1 MTEATGSDY
10 VLAALEREGVGRLYG
25 LVGEGNAHLVDRTR
39 DAAVPYTYARHE
51 QVAATMAD
59 AHARVTG
66 EVGAVTLTHGP
77 GVTNAATGIAAA
89 DRDRVPLVVLV
100 GDTGIVGRETSL
112 QYLDHL
118 TFADP
123 ISRYGTRVET
133 PAALPGTLARAFD
146 AARTRR
152 GPVVVELPTDVQ
164 EAPAPA
170 EPYAP
175 VERAPQRPRPDPDR
189 LAEAAR
195 VLDDAAHPVV
205 LVGGGAA
212 AAGAADAVEALA
224 ARLGAP
230 VVTTFFGK
238 GLLPDGHPLVA
249 GIGGTFLTP
258 ASEAALDEADAVLAL
273 GARLSGKS
281 TRYGAL
287 YADVDVV
294 QVDVDPAGIG
304 VHEQP
309 AVGLVAD
316 ARAAC
321 ESLLESV
328 EPHPDRAERVRESI
342 AAAGD
347 PSDVAFVDPPDRIDP
362 RELTVELA
370 ARVGGDALVTV
381 GSGNL
386 TGFPPVFHPVDG
398 GRMLV
403 NGNFGTMGWSLP
415 AALGAQLA
423 APDRTVVCYTGDG
436 ATLQVV
442 GAVETA
448 VRLGLPVV
456 VAVCND
462 AAYGII
468 RHRQRLEFD
477 RETASAYDDVDFA
490 AVARGFGARA
500 ATVRSPED
508 LDVVDA
514 FLAERPAVPLVLDAK
529 TDPEVT
535 RPGFPPY

>member
-1 MTEATGSDY
+1 MTGPTGSDY
-10 VLAALEREGVGRLYG
+10 VLAALVEEGVGRLFG
-25 LVGEGNAHLVDRTR
+25 LVGEGNAHLVDRTNE
-39 DAAVPYTYARHE
+39 AGLPYTSARHE

-59 AHARVTG
+59 AHARVAG

-77 GVTNAATGIAAA
+77 GVTNAATGLAAA
-89 DRDRVPLVVLV
+89 DRDRVPLVALV
-100 GDTGIVGRETSL
+100 GDVGPVGRETSL
-112 QYLDHL
+112 QYLDHR
-118 TFADP
+118 TFAGP
-123 ISRYGTRVET
+123 ISRGALRVET
-133 PAALPGTLARAFD
+133 PAALPDVLARAFD
-146 AARTRR
+146 AARVRR

-164 EAPAPA
+164 SAPAPD

-175 VERAPQRPRPDPDR
+175 RRRAPQRPRPDPDR
-189 LAEAAR
+189 LAEAAA
-195 VLDDAAHPVV
+195 VLDGADRPVV

-212 AAGAADAVEALA
+212 ASGAGGAVGTLA
-224 ARLGAP
+224 ERLGAP
-230 VVTTFFGK
+230 VVTTFYGA
-238 GLLPDGHPLVA
+238 GVLPADHPHLA
-249 GIGGTFLTP
+249 GIAGTFLTP
-258 ASEAALDEADAVLAL
+258 ASEAVLEDVDAVLAL

-287 YADVDVV
+287 YADADVV

-304 VHEQP
+304 VHRRP
-309 AVGLVAD
+309 DVAVVAD
-316 ARAAC
+316 ARAAA
-321 ESLLESV
+321 EALADAV
-328 EPHPDRAERVRESI
+328 EPDPDRAARVR
-342 AAAGD
+342 ATVADADD
-347 PSDVAFVDPPDRIDP
+347 PADVAFTDPPDRIDP
-362 RELTVELA
+362 RQLVVELA
-370 ARVGGDALVTV
+370 GRVGGDALVAV

-398 GRMLV
+398 GRLLV
-403 NGNFGTMGWSLP
+403 NGNFGTMGWALP

-423 APDRTVVCYTGDG
+423 APDRRVLCYTGDG

-442 GAVETA
+442 QAVETA

-456 VAVCND
+456 VVVVND

-477 RETASAYDDVDFA
+477 RETTASYDDVDFA
-490 AVARGFGARA
+490 AVAAGFGART
-500 ATVRSPED
+500 ATVRSADD

-514 FLAERPAVPLVLDAK
+514 FLEERPAVPLVLDAK

>member
-10 VLAALEREGVGRLYG
+10 VLAALEREGVTRLYG

-39 DAAVPYTYARHE
+39 DAAIPYTYARHE
-51 QVAATMAD
+51 QTAATMAD
-59 AHARVTG
+59 AHARVSG
-66 EVGAVTLTHGP
+66 EVGAVTVTHGP
-77 GVTNAATGIAAA
+77 GVTNAATGVAAA
-89 DRDRVPLVVLV
+89 DRDGVPLVVLV
-100 GDTGIVGRETSL
+100 GDTAIVGRETSL
-112 QYLDHL
+112 QYLDHR
-118 TFADP
+118 TFAGP
-123 ISRYGTRVET
+123 ISAAATRAET

-146 AARTRR
+146 TARTRR
-152 GPVVVELPTDVQ
+152 GPVVVEVPVDVQ
-164 EAPAPA
+164 EAPAPE
-170 EPYAP
+170 EPYQP

-212 AAGAADAVEALA
+212 SSGAADAVEALA
-224 ARLGAP
+224 WRLGAP

-249 GIGGTFLTP
+249 GIAGTFLTP
-258 ASEAALDEADAVLAL
+258 ASEAVLADVDAVLAL

-287 YADVDVV
+287 YADAEVV

-304 VHEQP
+304 IHRP
-309 AVGLVAD
+309 PTVGVVAD
-316 ARAAC
+316 VRAAC
-321 ESLLESV
+321 EALAGAV
-328 EPHPDRAERVRESI
+328 EARPERAERVRETI
-342 AAAGD
+342 REAGD
-347 PSDVAFVDPPDRIDP
+347 PADVKFADPPDRIDP

-370 ARVGGDALVTV
+370 DRVGGDALVTV

-386 TGFPPVFHPVDG
+386 TGFPPVFHPLEG

-403 NGNFGTMGWSLP
+403 DGNFGTMGWSLP

-448 VRLGLPVV
+448 VRLELPVV
-456 VAVCND
+456 VAVLND

-477 RETASAYDDVDFA
+477 RETAAAYDDVDFA
-490 AVARGFGARA
+490 AVARGFGARS
-500 ATVRSPED
+500 ATVRSAAD

-514 FLAERPAVPLVLDAK
+514 FLAERPPVPLVLDAK